1 MASRMPLFPGFTL
14 SVGYFLFFSHNS
26 FFCMCLHK
34 FWCFQGFP
42 LLGTLL
48 YYTQN
53 PKGFPAQVFYQLYTE
68 PSKNLPSAQI
78 SKGLKK
84 QNQSLNSSQV
94 LFLLKLFELRGIRK
108 STSILSLSMKC
119 QIKKNLLR
127 LIYTLLCLLSTYPQI
142 KQ

>member
-1 MASRMPLFPGFTL
+1 MLPFKQTSTPCSDTTNAPSPVHDSLRATDVWKFTSFSQATLQGSIYSCISTRYKTLSFMASRMPLFPGFTL

-68 PSKNLPSAQI
+68 PSKNLPPA
-78 SKGLKK
+78 
-84 QNQSLNSSQV
+84 
-94 LFLLKLFELRGIRK
+94 
-108 STSILSLSMKC
+108 
-119 QIKKNLLR
+119 
-127 LIYTLLCLLSTYPQI
+127 
-142 KQ
+142 